1 MTDVENKNKISSIKI
16 LKKVNTH
23 IDSKRKIDV
32 LLVFILSIFSTLAES
47 ISIVLLIPFI
57 SFFINPETYLF
68 NNFLKKILDFFNIT
82 DKKDILGLVSLSFI
96 VIVLLSGII
105 KLKYIDSS
113 NKLTDN
119 IASDFRIK
127 IFKFL
132 INQDFDYY
140 FKHGS
145 NEIMSNLAQKTGSFS
160 TLIFSSMN
168 ILNSILISA
177 GIITVLVYNEPFYT
191 PIIILTIISFFFIFF
206 KIKSKSVYKK
216 GENLGLNQ
224 NFIIDIFENT
234 VGYLQEIF
242 IYNLKSF
249 FSSILVKASKETAKS
264 SAEIRSISMFPK
276 IFLETFVIIFVVML
290 IYFSNFSERSISTNI
305 SYLAILAFGAQ
316 RCLPLINQVY
326 QLSINFRASTPIVNS
341 YLQILESGKNNLIND
356 KNFEKLNFNNK
367 INLENLYFKYDKNL
381 PFVLD
386 NKNIEIFK
394 GDKIAI
400 KGRTGSGKSTIIN
413 LISGLLSP
421 SKGKM
426 LIDNVEINSKNLK
439 NWQKNIA
446 IVPQSIFLN
455 DASIL
460 ENIAIG
466 INYDKID
473 FNKVKISAKL
483 ACIES
488 FIESLPKKYNEKVG
502 EKGIKLSGGQ
512 RQRIGIARAVYRNA
526 DVLILDEPTNALDQ
540 NTEEQVIN
548 NLTSLNKKITI
559 LMISHSNNSL
569 KYFDKI
575 IDLDKS
581 SEL

>member
-1 MTDVENKNKISSIKI
+1 MTDVEKNNTITPLKI
-16 LKKVNTH
+16 LKKVNIH

-68 NNFLKKILDFFNIT
+68 NNFLRAVLDFFNIS

-96 VIVLLSGII
+96 LIVLLSGII

-191 PIIILTIISFFFIFF
+191 PIIILTIITFFFIFF

-242 IYNLKSF
+242 IYNLKNF
-249 FSSILVKASKETAKS
+249 FSSILIKASKETAKS

-341 YLQILESGKNNLIND
+341 YLQILESGKNILTND

-367 INLENLYFKYDKNL
+367 INLENIYFKYDKNL
-381 PFVLD
+381 PFVLS
-386 NKNIEIFK
+386 NKNIEIIK
-394 GDKIAI
+394 GEKIAI
-400 KGRTGSGKSTIIN
+400 KGQTGSGKSTIIN
-413 LISGLLSP
+413 IISGLLSP

-426 LIDNVEINSKNLK
+426 LIDDVEINTKNLK

-473 FNKVKISAKL
+473 FEKVKISSKL
-483 ACIES
+483 ACIDI
-488 FIESLPKKYNEKVG
+488 FIEGLPNKYNEKVG

-512 RQRIGIARAVYRNA
+512 RQRIGIARALYRNA
-526 DVLILDEPTNALDQ
+526 DVLILDEPTNALDH
-540 NTEEQVIN
+540 NTEELVIN
-548 NLTSLNKKITI
+548 NLTSLNKEITI

-575 IDLDKS
+575 IDLDKFS
-581 SEL
+581 